1 MNQLLLEQAVI
12 EYRINH
18 IFNTPHLKQKY
29 LTEYKKQTGVGVVDE
44 GKFRDWVKNTWS
56 SAKYAASK
64 LGSLEQGGKIIGRGA
79 EKKAGKERYHG
90 AATTISQNKITAP
103 FWQAFQKKYQ
113 EFPNMKSQEEFFQA
127 LEQFGQMYDSVVAAV
142 EKNDL
147 DSEKANEAIYAMR
160 SLLKVTLDN
169 NLADIYKH
177 FNESIDLSQIEI
189 INEQEEQ
196 KQFTKKS
203 KAQVEDDTDYAGETA
218 TVQGLKSNTLPAVLG
233 ALGALG
239 VGFGWL
245 VKQPWFIAMLKK
257 PDSIGTVTKL
267 IKAKGGVTQQLAILN
282 GNPAAD
288 YSNMKVADFFA
299 QMKSHGL
306 IDAAN
311 KPTQN
316 LLNIAKEAGNN
327 NFGNWWSTNL
337 LNATQNETLS
347 QAIPLSGSGAA
358 GAGGD
363 VLTSKVLGS
372 LQRVVKM
379 KGAVTAGATLAKI
392 AGPALMKMG
401 IPLIAGGLAIK
412 ALRMKGL
419 KSSRSQLL
427 STLLNQLKDVKTE
440 GGDEGGGGG
449 EGQPPRGP
457 EGTGKKGETVYV
469 YKRGGEDKNSL
480 TRILMGLD
488 LPNWAVKDLTD
499 RVKKELEANNFVVK
513 EGLLSEKKY
522 DFKVGQGAVERKE
535 NPIDKLMSYK
545 DIISNIE
552 KQLKN
557 NKYDGTVRDFIQSVY
572 NDKKIKEIFSLNEAK
587 KMNQK
592 QAQLNQI
599 ADVAAGILGVNNTN
613 KLDELTNQLKQ
624 LFIKYQTDF
633 TNKKEGQGG
642 VAVDDPKTKEEDINL
657 IDPNKPVDPPK
668 GPENEGITDEEIKD
682 LVQRSKESFLRWKIK
697 YNILVSKYSNLVAGG
712 QKGASTDLIDFINE
726 ATLELSKAPNEK
738 ELDVFK
744 KYYKDQLA
752 FISGLS
758 TNNQKRNQVKQTY
771 LDAIENIKFKDKN
784 TTKPPDERDAVVKP
798 ENPQGPQKPSST
810 SANNNKLLNAIQ
822 EFASDT
828 TVEGKFKKMVKTGDQ
843 ENENVFKKQVPFT
856 RKQIL
861 DDPQKFLDALSPEE
875 KMLLLRLPDNP
886 NVEPSKVDFFRMTTD
901 ERKEMYNKVKT
912 GRIDFGGNEQADN
925 TNLEKKIKNLYNL
938 IQSPNTPEDKK
949 KKAKEELPKLQKAL
963 KDAEQRGQGR
973 EYKLPSKAK
982 ETKAGEFQISD
993 LRDILRTGHTRED
1006 ENEKDLQGNKILRK
1020 PIPDEKIRAA
1030 QKAITS
1036 YLSPY
1041 LKNAGVALR
1050 ESQLDNVVLG
1060 FINEINRRHDNAL
1073 FENRINRWKLLANIK

>member
-12 EYRINH
+12 EYRVKH
-18 IFNTPHLKQKY
+18 VFNTPHLKQKY

-56 SAKYAASK
+56 STKYAASK

-103 FWQAFQKKYQ
+103 FWQAFQEKYQ

-327 NFGNWWSTNL
+327 NFGNWWNTNL
-337 LNATQNETLS
+337 LNASQNETLS

-427 STLLNQLKDVKTE
+427 STLLNQIKDVKSE

-469 YKRGGEDKNSL
+469 YKRGPGPPGSGKEDKNSL
-480 TRILMGLD
+480 TSILMGLD

-513 EGLLSEKKY
+513 ESLLNEKRLEIAGSTKK
-522 DFKVGQGAVERKE
+522 DRKFFDQRKDVRELGKDDVKSSSFKVYNNEESFGDIKNFILAKNRHGVVRAFSDREEARTWTRDTNSKSPKE
-535 NPIDKLMSYK
+535 PEIDPPTTTTTEPPKPPEKPEKPEIVTGNPPDEPKPPT
-545 DIISNIE
+545 E
-552 KQLKN
+552 KPPTKP
-557 NKYDGTVRDFIQSVY
+557 GEPPI
-572 NDKKIKEIFSLNEAK
+572 NE
-587 KMNQK
+587 
-592 QAQLNQI
+592 
-599 ADVAAGILGVNNTN
+599 
-613 KLDELTNQLKQ
+613 DELEKLKQ
-624 LFIKYQTDF
+624 K
-633 TNKKEGQGG
+633 
-642 VAVDDPKTKEEDINL
+642 
-657 IDPNKPVDPPK
+657 
-668 GPENEGITDEEIKD
+668 
-682 LVQRSKESFLRWKIK
+682 LVQ
-697 YNILVSKYSNLVAGG
+697 
-712 QKGASTDLIDFINE
+712 
-726 ATLELSKAPNEK
+726 
-738 ELDVFK
+738 
-744 KYYKDQLA
+744 
-752 FISGLS
+752 IS
-758 TNNQKRNQVKQTY
+758 
-771 LDAIENIKFKDKN
+771 KDKN
-784 TTKPPDERDAVVKP
+784 KDFKTKINEWVEVYAKALKLLGKDQTTSKKPNEILNDAEDLVKDYDYTEEGNTGKTGDYLLNISRLNDPLNEDNYIDPRTRSRNSLAVIIADEHKRRKKPEERDAVVKP

-828 TVEGKFKKMVKTGDQ
+828 TVEGKFKKMVKTGG
-843 ENENVFKKQVPFT
+843 EEREHVFKKQAPFT

-1006 ENEKDLQGNKILRK
+1006 ENEKDLQGKKIIRK

-1050 ESQLDNVVLG
+1050 EAQLNNVVLG
-1060 FINEINRRHDNAL
+1060 FINEINRRYDNIL
-1073 FENRINRWKLLANIK
+1073 FESRINRWKVLANIK

>member
-1 MNQLLLEQAVI
+1 MNQLLLEETVI
-12 EYRINH
+12 EYRVNH
-18 IFNTPHLKQKY
+18 VFNTPHLKQKY
-29 LTEYKKQTGVGVVDE
+29 LAEYKKQVGSDTIDE
-44 GKFRDWVKNTWS
+44 GKFRDWVKSTWS
-56 SAKYAASK
+56 SAKHLASK
-64 LGSLEQGGKIIGRGA
+64 AGSIEQGGKIIGRGA
-79 EKKAGKERYHG
+79 EKKTGQERYHG
-90 AATTISQNKITAP
+90 ATTTISQNKITAP
-103 FWQAFQKKYQ
+103 FWQAFQQNYK

-127 LEQFGQMYDSVVAAV
+127 LEQFGQMYDSVVVAV
-142 EKNDL
+142 EKKDL

-160 SLLKVTLDN
+160 TLLKVTLDN

-189 INEQEEQ
+189 ITEQEEQ

-233 ALGALG
+233 ALGAMG
-239 VGFGWL
+239 AGFGWL
-245 VKQPWFIAMLKK
+245 IKQPWFIAMLKK

-267 IKAKGGVTQQLAILN
+267 IRAKGGVTQQLAVLN
-282 GNPAAD
+282 GNPTAD
-288 YSNMKVADFFA
+288 YSKMKVADFFA
-299 QMKSHGL
+299 QMKGHGL

-316 LLNIAKEAGNN
+316 LLNIAKEAGNP
-327 NFGNWWSTNL
+327 NFSNWWNTNL
-337 LNATQNETLS
+337 LNANANSTLS
-347 QAIPLSGSGAA
+347 QAIPLSGAGKA

-363 VLTSKVLGS
+363 VVTDKVIGS
-372 LQRVVKM
+372 IQRVVKM
-379 KGAVTAGATLAKI
+379 KGAATAGATLAKI

-412 ALRMKGL
+412 AIRMKGL

-427 STLLNQLKDVKTE
+427 STLLNQLKDVKSQ
-440 GGDEGGGGG
+440 GGEEGGG
-449 EGQPPRGP
+449 GQPPRGP

-480 TRILMGLD
+480 TSILMGLD

-522 DFKVGQGAVERKE
+522 DFKVGQGAIERKE

-552 KQLKN
+552 SQLKK
-557 NKYDGTVRDFIQSVY
+557 NKYNGTVRDFIEKVFS
-572 NDKKIKEIFSLNEAK
+572 DKRIKDMFSLNEASNIK
-587 KMNQK
+587 SQTQSLMNQIGK
-592 QAQLNQI
+592 IIEEIGGFNSGVVKDLSSKLHNLFTTYKADLNS
-599 ADVAAGILGVNNTN
+599 G
-613 KLDELTNQLKQ
+613 
-624 LFIKYQTDF
+624 
-633 TNKKEGQGG
+633 KKEGQGG
-642 VAVDDPKTKEEDINL
+642 VAVDDPKTNEENPFTQPPV
-657 IDPNKPVDPPK
+657 DPNKP
-668 GPENEGITDEEIKD
+668 
-682 LVQRSKESFLRWKIK
+682 
-697 YNILVSKYSNLVAGG
+697 
-712 QKGASTDLIDFINE
+712 
-726 ATLELSKAPNEK
+726 
-738 ELDVFK
+738 
-744 KYYKDQLA
+744 
-752 FISGLS
+752 
-758 TNNQKRNQVKQTY
+758 
-771 LDAIENIKFKDKN
+771 
-784 TTKPPDERDAVVKP
+784 TKPGEPPDERDAVVKP

-912 GRIDFGGNEQADN
+912 GRIDFGANEEVDTGRN
-925 TNLEKKIKNLYNL
+925 KEK
-938 IQSPNTPEDKK
+938 SKK
-949 KKAKEELPKLQKAL
+949 GEKE
-963 KDAEQRGQGR
+963 RGQGR

-1006 ENEKDLQGNKILRK
+1006 ENEKDLQDKKIIRK

-1050 ESQLDNVVLG
+1050 EAQLNNVVLG
-1060 FINEINRRHDNAL
+1060 FINEINRRYDNAL